1 MKEGFQISDLVD
13 GLVGSDGSMIEDDNP
28 VAHLSHFLHDM
39 CRKDDG
45 HWLLVVGRWIFRKI
59 ANEGTDLDELVGVES
74 CGWLIEDDE
83 LGIAQEC
90 LRQSDALPIALAEF
104 TDMLMAFRRESD
116 AIYEIGDRSADRPF
130 H

>member
-59 ANEGTDLDELVGVES
+59 ANKGTDLDELVGVES

-104 TDMLMAFRRESD
+104 TDMLMAFRRES
-116 AIYEIGDRSADRPF
+116 ESRSRLSRAR
-130 H
+130 